1 MKNKIIFSF
10 FRYFVPMTKRIFS
23 LLFKK
28 KNYPILNILNK
39 SKKKKNFQ
47 SFLLIELELINVLF
61 LKINNNTFPIFHDNA
76 SLTITLP
83 LEENVNEIEIYAL
96 GLFKSKK
103 QKITPLSSSNL
114 SVKSIV
120 FNRLGQ
126 IADKK
131 LAPILPE
138 IFDIKTP
145 LDISYSSVPILSES
159 VKLKEKIYTINYKQ
173 KVNVNLDLTDL
184 ESKLKNQIIHE

>member
-1 MKNKIIFSF
+1 
-10 FRYFVPMTKRIFS
+10 MTKRIFS

-76 SLTITLP
+76 SLTITFP

-103 QKITPLSSSNL
+103 QKITPISSSNL
-114 SVKSIV
+114 SVKSIG

-131 LAPILPE
+131 LAPVLPE

-159 VKLKEKIYTINYKQ
+159 VRLKEKIYTINNKQ